1 MYKFSIL
8 YGDHHL
14 VYNFHNLIHLTD
26 DCDFYETS
34 LNDIRAFP
42 FESYIG
48 KMKRDIKGT
57 IKPLGQ
63 YDDDGSREEF
73 FCVQCQPP
81 ISTFLFVMDFAKLE
95 HFFLHQFF

>member
-1 MYKFSIL
+1 VYKFSIL

-73 FCVQCQPP
+73 FLCPMP
-81 ISTFLFVMDFAKLE
+81 ATDLNIFVCDG
-95 HFFLHQFF
+95 